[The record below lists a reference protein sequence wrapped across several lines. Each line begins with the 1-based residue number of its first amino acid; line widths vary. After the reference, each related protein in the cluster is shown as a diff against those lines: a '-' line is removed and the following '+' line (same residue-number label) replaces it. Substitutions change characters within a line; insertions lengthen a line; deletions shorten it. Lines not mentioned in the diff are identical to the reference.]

1 MIKQKVSILMTIYN
15 HEKYLKSAINSLINQ
30 KFKNWELIAINNGSK
45 DNSGLV
51 LKNFKD
57 KRIKKFFFKKN
68 VGRTKCLNYGLKLC
82 KSKYI
87 AILDSDDISHKNRLS
102 IQIKELENNENIGLV
117 FTDFDFIDEK
127 SNIIFI
133 SKKKFQFKKI
143 RELLTKNFIGH
154 STVMY
159 KRNILKKIGNYPNK
173 YKYAQ
178 DYAFYLK
185 ILKVSNIKFIK
196 KKLLKIR
203 IPHNNS
209 ETKRILNSK
218 LAIIERIKILL
229 SNLNNFKTSFT
240 EKIMIFYFLNIEMI
254 KFILPNF
261 IYKTIRFVKAFK

>member
-1 MIKQKVSILMTIYN
+1 M
-15 HEKYLKSAINSLINQ
+15 
-30 KFKNWELIAINNGSK
+30 
-45 DNSGLV
+45 

>member
-68 VGRTKCLNYGLKLC
+68 IGRTKCLNYGLKLC

>member
-1 MIKQKVSILMTIYN
+1 MTIYN
-15 HEKYLKSAINSLINQ
+15 HEKYLKPAINSLINQ
-30 KFKNWELIAINNGSK
+30 KFKNGEVIAINNGSK

-68 VGRTKCLNYGLKLC
+68 IGRTKCLNYGLKLC